1 VKYLANTIPIISCSH
16 ELLFERFIKYT
27 SITKSAEVLPTW
39 QRNSE
44 VSSPVDSPQYIFT
57 NSIVPNEEPIIN
69 NSIFDDLSCGSG
81 ESLVD
86 IILSILKM
94 LLLCFIILDLT
105 IGHATT
111 HSKFF

>member
-1 VKYLANTIPIISCSH
+1 MKYLANTIPIISCSH

-86 IILSILKM
+86 TN
-94 LLLCFIILDLT
+94 T
-105 IGHATT
+105 IHFKDVT
-111 HSKFF
+111 SLFYYFRFNYWSCYYR